1 MARLIIV
8 WGTGTHGT
16 TFGGSPLACAV
27 GYHVLNRLSQ
37 PEMKS
42 QIAETSTYL
51 RERLSHLPKWFPQIL
66 ESEIRGRGL
75 ILGLGFRDEGLPGKV
90 VGLARERGVF
100 LLTAG
105 KDAIRFVPSL
115 NVTKEEVDY
124 AVDVLE
130 SSLSVV

>member
-1 MARLIIV
+1 M

-37 PEMKS
+37 PEMKT
-42 QIAETSTYL
+42 QIAETGTYL
-51 RERLSHLPKWFPQIL
+51 RERLAHLPKWFPQIL

-75 ILGLGFRDEGLPGKV
+75 ILGLGFKDETLPGKV

-115 NVTKEEVDY
+115 TVTKEEVDY